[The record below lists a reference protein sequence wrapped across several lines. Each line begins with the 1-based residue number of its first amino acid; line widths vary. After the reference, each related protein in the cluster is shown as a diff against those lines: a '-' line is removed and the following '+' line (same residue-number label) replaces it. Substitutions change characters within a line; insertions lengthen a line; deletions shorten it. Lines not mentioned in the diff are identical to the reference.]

1 MSGQAIMR
9 TAYIQ
14 LSVVVLTSCLANS
27 ASADWEFTQWGMT
40 KAEVQQAAKNRGIQ
54 LEISSDDYNCSN
66 RHSAV
71 AFKAEYKLDD
81 FSAPACILFD
91 RETGFLRWIKIP
103 LPDPTLKQHLHDLLT
118 KKYGGPFKTEE
129 LIPGILPVTTWLAP
143 DARITI
149 SSIGDSATLDFEPRE
164 DPVGDGW

>member
-1 MSGQAIMR
+1 MKRMYFPS
-9 TAYIQ
+9 
-14 LSVVVLTSCLANS
+14 SVIVLASCLAAP
-27 ASADWEFTQWGMT
+27 ASADWEFTKWGMT
-40 KAEVQQAAKNRGIQ
+40 KAEVQQSAKDHGIK
-54 LEISSDDYNCSN
+54 LETSRDDYVCSN

-71 AFKAEYKLDD
+71 AFKAEYRLDD
-81 FSAPACILFD
+81 FSAPACLLFD

-103 LPDPTLKQHLHDLLT
+103 LPDPTQKQHLQDLLT

-149 SSIGDSATLDFEPRE
+149 SSIGDDSSTLDFEPRE
-164 DPVGDGW
+164 DFVGDGW